1 MARERP
7 LDMNKTPWN
16 FMKQFQEATRK
27 QEHAREVFELQH
39 GGPRRY
45 RFQAPGE
52 QVEIVKSESQPQ
64 LNGMQGYV
72 DFSNA
77 DELGFLKV
85 RMPKWARTTRAGSYR
100 ANLGE
105 ASGKEGFR
113 YLKVRP
119 QNLRPLR
126 HPSDER
132 PRGGVLK
139 EFFEVPD
146 DLASVKSCTN
156 TVASCSTRSSPEHL
170 ERRQRVPSLPALS
183 E

>member
-1 MARERP
+1 M
-7 LDMNKTPWN
+7 KT
-16 FMKQFQEATRK
+16 FQEATRK
-27 QEHAREVFELQH
+27 QEHAAEMFELKH
-39 GGPRRY
+39 GGPRRF

-52 QVEIVKSESQPQ
+52 QVEIVKSQSQPH
-64 LNGMQGYV
+64 LNGLQGYV

-85 RMPKWARTTRAGSYR
+85 RMPKWARTTRAGAYR
-100 ANLGE
+100 TNLGE
-105 ASGKEGFR
+105 ASGKQGTR

-119 QNLRPLR
+119 QNLHPLR

-146 DLASVKSCTN
+146 DLVSVKSCTN
-156 TVASCSTRSSPEHL
+156 TVASCSPRSLFE
-170 ERRQRVPSLPALS
+170 QRSRCPSMPALQ